1 MVTIIKN
8 TLLVL
13 IFCSVTL
20 SGQETASFKT
30 QQLKNKRVKD
40 AYTDKW
46 TALEAELKA
55 KKIDP
60 AQLEVFIRIFKQEK
74 ELELWVKNKSDAK
87 YIFLKKIDICASSGV
102 LGPKRKEGDLQV
114 PEGIYTIS
122 AYNPNSSYYLAL
134 QVSYPNKSDL
144 ILKTGQR
151 AGGEI
156 MIHGNCVT
164 IGCVPLQDDPV
175 KDVYILCVEAKN
187 NKNTPRCEIYPCR
200 FTEENMKS
208 LRANYSQ
215 EKNEFWN
222 GIRPAYS
229 YFEKNKTP
237 ISYTINQMGAYVYY

>member
-1 MVTIIKN
+1 M
-8 TLLVL
+8 LVL
-13 IFCSVTL
+13 IFCSATL
-20 SGQETASFKT
+20 SGQETASFKA

-87 YIFLKKIDICASSGV
+87 YTFLKKIDICASSGV

-114 PEGIYTIS
+114 PEGLYTIS